1 MPKRLAEAPLGQSP
15 PEEQADIHMV
25 DQDGSIP
32 PRNSMEQDSNDPP
45 AQSDH
50 PDQRSLEGTR
60 AHADRSGDTTMG
72 SPGNEKEMKDFK
84 SSLTSMLDA
93 LKDGG
98 RRQGDDGAGDTRKQ
112 EKQNDKDEERQ
123 QKKKRLEAEE
133 GAGSGRYTMW
143 Y

>member
-1 MPKRLAEAPLGQSP
+1 MPKRRAEAPLGQAS

-25 DQDGSIP
+25 NQDGSIP
-32 PRNSMEQDSNDPP
+32 PRNSMEQDSNDPQ

-50 PDQRSLEGTR
+50 PDQPSLEGTR
-60 AHADRSGDTTMG
+60 AHAEGSGDITMG
-72 SPGNEKEMKDFK
+72 SPGSEEEIKDFK
-84 SSLTSMLDA
+84 SSLTLRLDA

-98 RRQGDDGAGDTRKQ
+98 RRQGDGGTKGTEEQ
-112 EKQNDKDEERQ
+112 KKQNDKDEERH

-133 GAGSGRYTMW
+133 GAGSGRYNMW